1 VQKIRAGTKGCTRG
15 VKKQRSQSSNSSGGK
30 VKGDTNSDRPK
41 TTFSFLFSNAGK
53 IGRVIWGFKNTAAP
67 GSDGIPVSLL
77 KMGSD
82 VLAGPISHLVHKS
95 LATCIVPEGLKT
107 ALIHLVYKGG
117 RKSRKEPLS
126 YRPVAILCTML
137 KVFETIAKEELEAYM
152 KANNMLPVSQARLQE
167 GELLH
172 NGACHGACGL
182 GLGREVKGC
191 CCNQL

>member
-1 VQKIRAGTKGCTRG
+1 
-15 VKKQRSQSSNSSGGK
+15 
-30 VKGDTNSDRPK
+30 
-41 TTFSFLFSNAGK
+41 
-53 IGRVIWGFKNTAAP
+53 
-67 GSDGIPVSLL
+67 
-77 KMGSD
+77 
-82 VLAGPISHLVHKS
+82 
-95 LATCIVPEGLKT
+95 
-107 ALIHLVYKGG
+107 
-117 RKSRKEPLS
+117 
-126 YRPVAILCTML
+126 ML